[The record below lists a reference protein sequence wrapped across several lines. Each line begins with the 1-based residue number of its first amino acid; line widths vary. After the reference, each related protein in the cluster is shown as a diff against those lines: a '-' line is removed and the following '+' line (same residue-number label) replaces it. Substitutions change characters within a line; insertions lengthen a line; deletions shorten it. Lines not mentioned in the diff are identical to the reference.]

1 MKTRL
6 LFGGIWF
13 CGETIVPERLAGLQL
28 SFNFTIRI
36 KLLGGNFMKRVI
48 AVLVI
53 LASILSLAACK
64 ELTPEEKM
72 SSIAAEDSKNA
83 VERSEKESVIAEG
96 KKDILDEIG
105 KTKKDERIVI
115 VRKDENNTEFRVV
128 IMDKNGFGKYMEK
141 YIFYSVE
148 AYKIAKNQESFGAD
162 IPVKKDDDLRMIKF
176 KREFENDATYESFL
190 SRYENSSVWEI
201 VK

>member
-1 MKTRL
+1 
-6 LFGGIWF
+6 
-13 CGETIVPERLAGLQL
+13 
-28 SFNFTIRI
+28 
-36 KLLGGNFMKRVI
+36 MKRVI
-48 AVLVI
+48 AILVI

-72 SSIAAEDSKNA
+72 SSIAAKESELA
-83 VERSEKESVIAEG
+83 VERSEKESAIQEG

-115 VRKDENNTEFRVV
+115 VRKDKDTSEYRVV
-128 IMDKNGFGKYMEK
+128 VMDKNGFGKYMEK
-141 YIFYSVE
+141 YVFYTSD

-162 IPVKKDDDLRMIKF
+162 IPVKKDDELRMIKF
-176 KREFENDATYESFL
+176 KREFENDATYDSFI